1 MTNGEPEAGPS
12 RARPARIGDA
22 RQRLL
27 DNPHDR
33 HNAPSRLSRPIQ
45 WALLGLFGLMLLAV
59 VALLLVD
66 RWRRASVMLGGAMVY
81 LAVLRLLLDSRV
93 LGVLA
98 VRSRKFDTAFSAAI
112 GLGILWIAVSVDP
125 LTT

>member
-1 MTNGEPEAGPS
+1 MANRS
-12 RARPARIGDA
+12 RPARIGDA
-22 RQRLL
+22 RQQLL

-33 HNAPSRLSRPIQ
+33 DNSPSRFSRPVQ
-45 WALLGLFGLMLLAV
+45 WALVGIFGLMLLAV
-59 VALLLVD
+59 LALLLVD
-66 RWRRASVMLGGAMVY
+66 RWRRASVMLGSAMVY

-98 VRSRKFDTAFSAAI
+98 VRSRKFDTAFTAAI

-125 LTT
+125 LTS